1 MKLKNALVF
10 GSTGLTG
17 SKLIYELLNDDR
29 YEHIRLIN
37 RKSIGLKHEK
47 LQETLL
53 SFEQLEEHKTL
64 FEVDEVYIC
73 LGTTIKKAGS
83 KKQFEYVDFDLPKRI
98 ARISKESNVDCLLMI
113 SSIGA
118 SIETNNFYLKTKG
131 KAEKAVFDL
140 GPKRAFIVRPSI
152 ILGERKE
159 KRTGEMLAKWLM
171 KQFEFLLIGSLR
183 KYRGIYPEELAK
195 ALIFIA
201 NSRPSKS
208 IIESEELIAIGR
220 E

>member
-1 MKLKNALVF
+1 MKLKSALVF
-10 GSTGLTG
+10 GSTGLIG
-17 SKLIYELLNDDR
+17 SKLVEQLLNDNR
-29 YEHIRLIN
+29 YEYIRVMN
-37 RKSIGLKHEK
+37 RKSLGYQHEK
-47 LQETLL
+47 LKETLL
-53 SFEQLEEHKTL
+53 SFEQLEEHKAL
-64 FEVDEVYIC
+64 FEVDEVFIC

-83 KKQFEYVDFDLPKRI
+83 KKQFEYVDFELPQRI

-118 SIETNNFYLKTKG
+118 SIESNNFYLKTKG

-140 GPKRAFIVRPSI
+140 GPKRAFVVRPSI

-159 KRTGEMLAKWLM
+159 KRTGEMVAKWLM

-201 NSRPSKS
+201 NSNPLKS
-208 IIESEELIAIGR
+208 IFESEELIAIGR
-220 E
+220 K